1 MFREEVSMEDSLRM
15 QVRHLREV
23 EGLSMRQIA
32 DKLNLGRKKVWRVL
46 RGEKMKKPAG
56 SSILRPYERLIE
68 EWYREYPFLRA
79 TQVYERLKSYGYE
92 GCYGTVKLGTTKFRQ
107 KRGESFHELEFLPGE
122 ESQVDWMEW
131 KISSTA
137 VYGFVYL
144 LAYSRYAVV
153 RFYPRQTL
161 EFFLDGH
168 LRAFHEIGGVAH
180 RHRYD
185 NIKVVII
192 RREPELQLNPQ
203 LLNFARH
210 HGFSIYVC
218 TPGRANEKG
227 RVERLIR
234 EIKEFLRATPAD
246 TLEELNKKIAGWQ
259 KERNNRVHRTTGKTP
274 AEALQE
280 EKLISLP
287 QIDYKPYRLVQAVVS
302 KTGFVEFETNRYS
315 VPSPYS
321 GKAASL
327 LVLPDTLEI
336 VVQGKK
342 VATHRRLFLRKEK
355 VEHPSHREKLL
366 ERTPHF
372 KYQRILT
379 LMKGMGAEVEQ
390 FLLEAERE
398 GEDPQEAAYQ
408 MFRLL
413 KGISKETLLSAVREA
428 NSLHVHKVFYIQSL
442 LQPQTSPHPVCPQ
455 DQKLLEITYKDRKL
469 DDYDDLI

>member
-1 MFREEVSMEDSLRM
+1 MFFEEVSMEDGLRI

-32 DKLNLGRKKVWRVL
+32 AKLNLSRKKVSRL
-46 RGEKMKKPAG
+46 IREEKIRKAP
-56 SSILRPYERLIE
+56 SSLLLRPYDRLIT
-68 EWYREYPFLRA
+68 EWYREYPMLRA
-79 TQVYERLKSYGYE
+79 TQVYERLKTYGFQ
-92 GCYGTVKLGTTKFRQ
+92 GCYGTVKLGTKRFRQ
-107 KRGESFHELEFLPGE
+107 KRHESFHELEFLPGE

-131 KISSTA
+131 KIASGT

-168 LRAFHEIGGVAH
+168 LRAFHEVKGVAH

-185 NIKVVII
+185 NLKSVII
-192 RREPELQLNPQ
+192 RREPQLEWNPQ
-203 LLNFARH
+203 FLDFSRH
-210 HGFSIYVC
+210 YGFSIHVC
-218 TPGRANEKG
+218 SPQRANEKG

-234 EIKEFLRATPAD
+234 DLKDYLRITPVES
-246 TLEELNKKIAGWQ
+246 LEELNKKIGLFE
-259 KERNNRVHRTTGKTP
+259 KERNNRVHRSTGKKP
-274 AEALQE
+274 ADALGE
-280 EKLISLP
+280 EKLKPLP

-302 KTGFVEFETNRYS
+302 KTAFVEFETNRYS
-315 VPSPYS
+315 VPSQYA
-321 GKAASL
+321 GMAASL

-336 VVQGKK
+336 VIQGKK
-342 VATHRRLFLRKEK
+342 VATHRRLLVRKEK
-355 VEHPSHREKLL
+355 IEHPSHRERLL
-366 ERTPHF
+366 SRTPHF
-372 KYQRILT
+372 KYQRILA

-398 GEDPQEAAYQ
+398 GEDVLEAAYQ
-408 MFRLL
+408 LFRLL
-413 KGISKETLLSAVREA
+413 RGISKETLLSAVREA

-455 DQKLLEITYKDRKL
+455 DQRLLEITYKGRKL